1 MSDEDRE
8 EAEEEDAPLVELG
21 EGTPVEGAPI
31 ARVASR
37 LHWPVQRS
45 EIRRKEG
52 ETTVRTTDGPK
63 RIGELLDGT
72 DTTYFESRQEFV
84 SACREVTGTG
94 PVPTAE

>member
-1 MSDEDRE
+1 M
-8 EAEEEDAPLVELG
+8 ELG
-21 EGTPVEGAPI
+21 EGSPVEGAPL

-52 ETTVRTTDGPK
+52 ETVVRTPDGPT
-63 RIGELLDGT
+63 RVGEILEGT
-72 DTTYFESRQEFV
+72 EITYFESRREFID
-84 SACREVTGTG
+84 ACREVTGTG

>member
-1 MSDEDRE
+1 MSDDE
-8 EAEEEDAPLVELG
+8 EAEEEAAPLVELG
-21 EGTPVEGAPI
+21 EGSPVEGAPL

-52 ETTVRTTDGPK
+52 EAVVRTPDGPTEL
-63 RIGELLDGT
+63 GEILDETG
-72 DTTYFESRQEFV
+72 TTYFESRQEFLD
-84 SACREVTGTG
+84 ACRAVTGIG

>member
-1 MSDEDRE
+1 MSDEDQE
-8 EAEEEDAPLVELG
+8 EAEEEEAPLVDLG
-21 EGTPVEGAPI
+21 EGVPVEGAPI

-52 ETTVRTTDGPK
+52 ETVVRTTRGPK
-63 RIGELLDGT
+63 SVGELLDGT
-72 DTTYFESRQEFV
+72 DVTYFESRQEFLD
-84 SACREVTGTG
+84 ACRAVTETG